1 MPQNTGGS
9 GRRRRVRVGVKYGDT
24 SVSTTSGQNYVYL
37 VDPSKAHIGQTIQV
51 QVNQGHGLYTTTA
64 TVVDLNPGGAGYI
77 RRPRIGK

>member
-1 MPQNTGGS
+1 MPQNSGTS

-51 QVNQGHGLYTTTA
+51 KVNQGHGLYTTTA
-64 TVVDLNPGGAGYI
+64 TVVDLNPTGAGYI
-77 RRPRIGK
+77 RHPRIGT